1 MCARAQPSL
10 QLVSE
15 LSHEMFSQN
24 LRTKFKVCLRPD
36 RELEVELVG
45 VTGRKLSSRNRASR
59 PVQLESFA
67 ITFCGPGS
75 HFLAQGIYR
84 FEHDRIGPF
93 DLFIVPIGMDQE
105 SYLYEAVFNRLVQ
118 PEGETPGAEK

>member
-1 MCARAQPSL
+1 
-10 QLVSE
+10 VSD
-15 LSHEMFSQN
+15 LSHEVFSQN

-45 VTGRKLSSRNRASR
+45 VSGRKLSSHTRAAQR
-59 PVQLESFA
+59 VQLECFA
-67 ITFCGPGS
+67 ITFCGSSSQP
-75 HFLAQGIYR
+75 LAQGIYQ

-93 DLFIVPIGMDQE
+93 DLFIVPIGMDQG

-118 PEGETPGAEK
+118 PEKASSPGEK